1 MAYNI
6 IKNAVSQL
14 GILKLC
20 YYSNMKKAAYII
32 AVVGLLLVI
41 NGLIGSIFDLW
52 SKQDVVKEAQRKLE
66 QEKAKNAKL
75 KAEYTLA
82 QKQDFVEKEARN
94 KLFWVKEGEQNV
106 LIPEDLLPK
115 DNEIKAIKQD
125 PYWKQWVNLFL

>member
-1 MAYNI
+1 
-6 IKNAVSQL
+6 
-14 GILKLC
+14 
-20 YYSNMKKAAYII
+20 MKKAAYII